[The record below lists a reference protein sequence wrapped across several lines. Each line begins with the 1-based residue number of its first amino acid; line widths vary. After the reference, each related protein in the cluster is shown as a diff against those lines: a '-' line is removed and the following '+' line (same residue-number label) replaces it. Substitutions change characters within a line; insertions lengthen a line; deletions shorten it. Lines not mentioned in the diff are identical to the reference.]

1 MSASPSSRRRRGK
14 VCVLTHR
21 LSVLA
26 RSFRGLPGKPALVV
40 SVTTSSRT
48 QTVAAIVVVVPVFRS
63 RVDQDGRDGAPR
75 VPVHV
80 VLTWN

>member
-1 MSASPSSRRRRGK
+1 
-14 VCVLTHR
+14 VLTHR

-26 RSFRGLPGKPALVV
+26 RSFRGLPGKAARLVV

-48 QTVAAIVVVVPVFRS
+48 QTAAIVVVVVPVFRS

-75 VPVHV
+75 VPVHG